1 MIRDLK
7 QFVISIISSRG
18 DLHYG
23 TCWMSFETGQQT
35 LCAEGS
41 TRRERMAPKERLL
54 VAGKVKG
61 PLVQITR
68 RDSNGSHLPKAP
80 LALFVVEQSGQ
91 RIKASHLS
99 GENQDY
105 SK

>member
-1 MIRDLK
+1 MLSSGVITSAEPSLLALRTASMIRDLE
-7 QFVISIISSRG
+7 QFVISIIISRG

-54 VAGKVKG
+54 VAGKV
-61 PLVQITR
+61 
-68 RDSNGSHLPKAP
+68 
-80 LALFVVEQSGQ
+80 
-91 RIKASHLS
+91 
-99 GENQDY
+99 
-105 SK
+105 